1 MPSTDLPHGDGPAA
15 PDNRTMAQ
23 AINAAIQATSQLRLS
38 PREAEAAV
46 VAVYEWL
53 LSRGI
58 DIMEFRG

>member
-1 MPSTDLPHGDGPAA
+1 VPNTEHLHGDGPTA

-23 AINAAIQATSQLRLS
+23 AINDAIQATSQLRLS